1 MKFFSKKTVLFILL
15 GIAPKAFSQQIPLEI
30 NRFTPYGVEIK
41 KEVYK
46 GKDLRGSIGLWL
58 DISTVAHFADI
69 EITKID

>member
-1 MKFFSKKTVLFILL
+1 
-15 GIAPKAFSQQIPLEI
+15 LEI